1 MADYSCEWCDKD
13 KTCPYAYNST
23 SCEQKK
29 KHDDFKNIPS
39 EIIDLLNKTKSEM
52 TKLKDK
58 GDHLEEEF
66 GSVISYIDNL
76 LVYEKE

>member
-29 KHDDFKNIPS
+29 YDDFKNIPS

-58 GDHLEEEF
+58 RRSFRRRIRICYFL
-66 GSVISYIDNL
+66 Y
-76 LVYEKE
+76 